1 MNTPYPAAPACRAR
15 AQSPLALDRLLRYHE
30 PIETRPAGRGRTT
43 VLEGALNLSPL
54 PLAVFVVDAEGRI
67 TSWNKACEKLAGYT
81 AADIRHQTLARIVE
95 FDTPDS
101 PALSVAARADIDST
115 GNLICANGN
124 RMPVRITVAPQSYD
138 ADLPG
143 SFSVIMIPRNGHGPS
158 RYSLI
163 QDLPVADIIEG
174 LPCVFYVID
183 QSGHLL
189 LWNHQ
194 LEEALEMSSEE
205 MPTCHVEGFFD
216 EKERPLIVKKIL
228 AAFDHQSSSHEAELV
243 GKHGKRTTFLFHCV
257 RTNLGNLPCVFGTGL
272 DITARKQSEQGM
284 RVRERA
290 IYSSV
295 NAIIITCYADG
306 KNHIEYVNPAF
317 EQMTGYT
324 LAEIKGCDPRFMR
337 IEGCDVHEHQRIHDA
352 LERRTSVRSVL
363 RNRRKNGEIFW
374 NDLRIDPVIDL
385 DGEVTHFVAV
395 SNDITEARHYERRL
409 HHLAHHDPLTGL
421 ANRTLL
427 QDELKRAIEF
437 ALSNELLGALAFLDL
452 DNFKYI
458 NDNFGHEAGDVVL
471 REIASRLRAS
481 VREGDTVARVG
492 GDEFVLVIR
501 DQPSTQHVADLVE
514 RIRRS
519 VGAPITVA
527 GKEIVAGTSIGVS
540 LFPLDGDNVDR
551 VMRAADAAMY
561 HAKSLGKNNC
571 QFYSTELNQIVH
583 RHLLLEASL
592 SRAIRNDELTLDY
605 QPKVDLRTGK
615 VIGAEALVRWRHP
628 EHGLVSPEEFIPV
641 AEETGLIVPLGE
653 WVLAQACGTAKTLR
667 ALGIDDFV
675 ISINLSAR
683 QLRQRQFARHLAEV
697 LERHGVDPHMLE
709 LEVTESQLMDRPQEA
724 KQALAELKS
733 LGVRLSIDDFGTGYS
748 SLSQLQKFPV
758 DVIKIDR
765 SFLGG
770 GLQDGPAVITRAI
783 IALGHSLKLKVIA
796 EGVETLEQLA
806 FLRQHDCD
814 QMQGY
819 YFSPALPQDKLQAM
833 VCNDARL
840 PG

>member
-1 MNTPYPAAPACRAR
+1 M
-15 AQSPLALDRLLRYHE
+15 
-30 PIETRPAGRGRTT
+30 
-43 VLEGALNLSPL
+43 NLSPL
-54 PLAVFVVDAEGRI
+54 PLAVFVVDADGRI
-67 TSWNKACEKLAGYT
+67 TSWNKACEKLAGY
-81 AADIRHQTLARIVE
+81 AAGDIRHRTLAGLVV
-95 FDTPDS
+95 FDE
-101 PALSVAARADIDST
+101 PAGQVLSIGARADIEST
-115 GNLICANGN
+115 GHLVCADGS
-124 RMPVRITVAPQSYD
+124 RLPVRVTVAPQSYD

-143 SFSVIMIPRNGHGPS
+143 GFSVIVIPRNGHGPS

-183 QSGHLL
+183 SSGHLL

-205 MPTCHVEGFFD
+205 LPKSNVKFFFD
-216 EKERPLIVKKIL
+216 EKERPTIVQKIL
-228 AAFDHQSSSHEAELV
+228 DAFDQGSSSHEAELV
-243 GKHGKRTTFLFHCV
+243 GRHGKRTAFLFHCA
-257 RTNLGNLPCVFGTGL
+257 RTSLGELPCVFGTGL
-272 DITARKQSEQGM
+272 DISARKQSEQGL

-295 NAIIITCYADG
+295 NAIVITCCTSG
-306 KNHIEYVNPAF
+306 ENQIEYVNPAF

-324 LAEIKGCDPRFMR
+324 LAEIKGRNPRFMR
-337 IEGCDVHEHQRIHDA
+337 IEGCDVHEHQRIQDA
-352 LERRTSVRSVL
+352 LKNKTSVRSVL
-363 RNRRKNGEIFW
+363 RNRRKNGEVFW
-374 NDLRIDPVIDL
+374 NDLRIDPVTNL

-395 SNDITEARHYERRL
+395 INDITEARHYERRL

-427 QDELKRAIEF
+427 QDELKHAIDY
-437 ALSNELLGALAFLDL
+437 AVNNGTMGALAFLDL

-458 NDNFGHEAGDVVL
+458 NDNFGHEGGDVVL
-471 REIASRLRAS
+471 REIAARLRAN
-481 VREGDTVARVG
+481 VREEDTVARVG
-492 GDEFVLVIR
+492 GDEFVLVIKE
-501 DQPSTQHVADLVE
+501 QPSAQHVADLVE
-514 RIRRS
+514 RVRLS
-519 VGAPITVA
+519 VGAPIA
-527 GKEIVAGTSIGVS
+527 LSGKEIIPGTSIGVS

-571 QFYSTELNQIVH
+571 QFYSSELNQVVH

-605 QPKVDLRTGK
+605 QPKVDLRSGK

-628 EHGLVSPEEFIPV
+628 EQGLISPEEFIPV
-641 AEETGLIVPLGE
+641 AEDTGLIVPLGE
-653 WVLAQACGTAKTLR
+653 WVLAQACGALKTLS
-667 ALGIDDFV
+667 ALGIRDFV

-683 QLRQRQFARHLAEV
+683 QLRQRQFARHLAQV
-697 LERHGVDPHMLE
+697 LARHGVDPHMLE
-709 LEVTESQLMDRPQEA
+709 LEVTESQLMDRPLEA
-724 KQALAELKS
+724 TEALAELKA
-733 LGVRLSIDDFGTGYS
+733 LGVRISIDDFGTGYS
-748 SLSQLQKFPV
+748 SLSHLQKFPV

-770 GLQDGPAVITRAI
+770 GMHDGPAVITRAI
-783 IALGHSLKLKVIA
+783 IALGHSLKMKVIA

-806 FLRQHDCD
+806 FLREHDCD
-814 QMQGY
+814 QIQGY
-819 YFSPALPQDKLQAM
+819 YFSPALSQDKLQAM